1 MHRVIILAIAVNLS
15 ISSFSFAKEQ
25 EQTVDGFSLV
35 QYEDGGAKKW
45 ELNGKSAEIEDGKV
59 KIDKVSALAFGE
71 EATLKLKAQ
80 KGSFDREN
88 STVHLENDVVLKTT
102 DGTMLT
108 TDSLDWD
115 AERRGVF
122 TEEDVT
128 IKKADFQVTGSGAE
142 VDLEQK
148 RAEVKKDVTA
158 NITSMAPDYLQATDG
173 KQKTTITCDGPL
185 EMNYKKNKAT
195 FLNNV
200 EVKDREG
207 NIFADRIDLYFNPTT
222 RRIRCVVARG
232 NVRIVNGENIT
243 YSEKAIY
250 LVNEGRV
257 ILPKRPK
264 LVIQNESKRD

>member
-1 MHRVIILAIAVNLS
+1 MHRVISLAIALS
-15 ISSFSFAKEQ
+15 LSTSSFSFAEEKD
-25 EQTVDGFSLV
+25 QTVAGFSLV

-45 ELNGKSAEIEDGKV
+45 ELKGKKAQIEDGKV

-80 KGSFDREN
+80 KGFFDREK
-88 STVHLENDVVLKTT
+88 STVHLEDDVVVKTT
-102 DGTMLT
+102 DGTTLT

-115 AERRGVF
+115 AEAKKVF
-122 TEEDVT
+122 TEKEVT
-128 IKKADFQVTGSGAE
+128 IKKADFQVNGSGAE

-158 NITSMAPDYLQATDG
+158 NITSVAPDYLQTTNH
-173 KQKTTITCDGPL
+173 KSLTTITCDGPL
-185 EMNYKKNKAT
+185 EINYKKNRAR

-200 EVKDREG
+200 EVNDREG

-250 LVNEGRV
+250 LVSEGRV

-264 LVIQNESKRD
+264 LVIQNEAKRD

>member
-1 MHRVIILAIAVNLS
+1 MHRVIILAIAVSLS
-15 ISSFSFAKEQ
+15 IASFSFAKEQ

-45 ELNGKSAEIEDGKV
+45 ELNGKSAEIEGGKV

-80 KGSFDREN
+80 KGSFDREK
-88 STVHLENDVVLKTT
+88 SAVHLENDVVVKTT

-115 AERRGVF
+115 AETRNVS

-148 RAEVKKDVTA
+148 RAKVKKDVTA

-185 EMNYKKNKAT
+185 EMNYKKNKTT

-200 EVKDREG
+200 EVKDKEG

-250 LVNEGRV
+250 LVDEGRV

-264 LVIQNESKRD
+264 LVIQNESKKD